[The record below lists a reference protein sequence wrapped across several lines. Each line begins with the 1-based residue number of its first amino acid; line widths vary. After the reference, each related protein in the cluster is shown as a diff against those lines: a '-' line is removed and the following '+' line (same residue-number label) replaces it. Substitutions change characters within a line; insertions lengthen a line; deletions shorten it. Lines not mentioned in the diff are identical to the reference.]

1 VSVTSFHCELAW
13 LGGETPARDVLVEVD
28 DGLIVTVTPNAPV
41 PPGATRLGGIV
52 LPGLAN
58 THSHAFHR
66 ALRSRTQTGTG
77 TFWTWRDDMYR
88 LAATLDPES
97 YHRLARA
104 TFAEMALAGVTCVG
118 EFHYLHHAPGGTPY
132 ADPNEL
138 GAVMISAAAEAGL
151 RITLLDTCYLGAGID
166 SSGVLRPVEG
176 TQLRFS
182 DGTADEWVS
191 RVEAFCVGALA
202 EVASNVRVGAAIH
215 SVRAVAPDSMSV
227 VAQWAEQHD
236 RVLHAHVSEQPAEN
250 EQCHHAYS
258 RSPLGLLAD
267 VGVLGE
273 RFTAVHATHVTEHD
287 VSLLATSASCVCM
300 CPTTERDLAD
310 GIGPTARFRESGV
323 TMCLG
328 SDSHAVID
336 LFEEARAVELDER
349 LASGVRGTHRVTDLL
364 AASTAEGHR
373 ALGWPEAGRI
383 EPGAPADLVAVD
395 LRSPRTA
402 GVATDD
408 ALAAVVYA
416 ASAGDV
422 TDVVVNGGHVV
433 RDGRHCS
440 IDVAGELDASIRAVW
455 DAAS

>member
-1 VSVTSFHCELAW
+1 MSVTSFQCELAW
-13 LGGETPARDVLVEVD
+13 LGGETPARDVLVGVA
-28 DGLIVTVTPNAPV
+28 DGMIVTVSPNAPV
-41 PPGATRLGGIV
+41 PPGATRLAGIV

-58 THSHAFHR
+58 AHSHAFHR

-104 TFAEMALAGVTCVG
+104 TFAEMVLAGVTCVG
-118 EFHYLHHAPGGTPY
+118 EFHYLHHAPGGARY
-132 ADPNEL
+132 ADPNEI
-138 GAVMISAAAEAGL
+138 GAAMIVAAAEAGL
-151 RITLLDTCYLGAGID
+151 RITLLDTCYLGAGVD
-166 SSGVLRPVEG
+166 PSGVVRPVEG
-176 TQLRFS
+176 AQLRFS
-182 DGTADEWVS
+182 DGTAAAWAS
-191 RVEAFCVGALA
+191 RVDELGVDN
-202 EVASNVRVGAAIH
+202 ASHARVGAAIH
-215 SVRAVAPDSMSV
+215 SVRAVEPGAMAE
-227 VAQWAEQHD
+227 VAEWAAQRD

-250 EQCHHAYS
+250 EQCHHAYN

-273 RFTAVHATHVTEHD
+273 RFTAVHATHVTAHD
-287 VSLLATSASCVCM
+287 VSLLATSASCVCV

-310 GIGPTARFRESGV
+310 GIGPTARFRDAGV
-323 TMCLG
+323 AMCVG

-336 LFEEARAVELDER
+336 LFEEARAVEIDER

-364 AASTAEGHR
+364 MATTAEGHR

-383 EPGAPADLVAVD
+383 EPGAFADLVAVD

-402 GVATDD
+402 GTPTDA
-408 ALAAVVYA
+408 ALATVVYA

-422 TDVVVNGGHVV
+422 TDVVVSGRHVV
-433 RDGRHCS
+433 RDRRHCAF
-440 IDVAGELDASIRAVW
+440 DVAAELEASIHAVW

>member
-13 LGGETPARDVLVEVD
+13 LGDDTPARAVLVEAD
-28 DGLIVTVTPNAPV
+28 DGLIVSVTPNAPA
-41 PPGATRLGGIV
+41 PQAATRLAGIV

-58 THSHAFHR
+58 AHSHAFHR

-104 TFAEMALAGVTCVG
+104 TFAEMVLAGVTCVG
-118 EFHYLHHAPGGTPY
+118 EFHYLHHAPGGARY

-138 GAVMISAAAEAGL
+138 GAAMISAASEAGL
-151 RITLLDTCYLGAGID
+151 RITLLDTCYLGAGIGAD
-166 SSGVLRPVEG
+166 GALQPVKG

-182 DGTADEWVS
+182 DGTAEAWAS
-191 RVEAFCVGALA
+191 RVDDLA
-202 EVASNVRVGAAIH
+202 ADDAAHVRVGAAIH
-215 SVRAVAPDSMSV
+215 SVRAVDPSAMSEV
-227 VAQWAEQHD
+227 SEWAAK
-236 RVLHAHVSEQPAEN
+236 RNAMLHAHISEQPAEN

-267 VGVLGE
+267 LGVLDH

-287 VSLLATSASCVCM
+287 VSLLATSTSGVCM

-310 GIGPTARFRESGV
+310 GIGPTARFRDGGV
-323 TMCLG
+323 AMCLG
-328 SDSHAVID
+328 SDSHSVID

-364 AASTAEGHR
+364 AAATAGGHR

-402 GVATDD
+402 GVATDA

-416 ASAGDV
+416 ASAADV
-422 TDVVVNGGHVV
+422 TDVVVSGRHVV
-433 RDGRHCS
+433 RDRRHCG
-440 IDVAGELDASIRAVW
+440 IDVAGELEASIRAVW
-455 DAAS
+455 DAVS